1 MPRCDGIKQDGMA
14 CAARLN
20 GDAVRCGKHSHDK
33 FPTPADELAAYR
45 KYVIDRIR
53 WLCQPQ
59 INYNNRN
66 VLRTRAEF
74 AAMTLPE
81 LFVHADTLADNLRPD
96 YPDYP
101 GQFIKKS
108 TAYLMTFKP
117 LPAGDD
123 RADAEL
129 RARNAGHG
137 GEHNIRLLHEWMS
150 YFRTTVN
157 QIIPVTLDQCY
168 DVDYVRVVLS
178 PAIVNNWARFDNI
191 RQKPAIRR
199 CCENLLILGQ
209 THIALIEADL
219 PRVAILAGAAFMAD
233 GQNVHRSQ
241 TVKHVTDLFAKLM
254 EIPIP
259 AEQNTLGEVITKCQL
274 PPQAIVQL
282 TRHYCEPVS
291 IYEIPKA
298 YPKALDA
305 VWAYIRNHIEKKEL
319 YLRVKDELT
328 DNIGMCAQGNLSRIC
343 NIVSGYLD
351 GIQPIVSVGEQLQ
364 RLISAIARD
373 SEDDKIRRAQAA
385 LRELAVPEAEWA
397 PWIEAL
403 ADM

>member
-1 MPRCDGIKQDGMA
+1 MPGCNGVKQDGMQ
-14 CAARLN
+14 CNARLH
-20 GDAVRCGKHSHDK
+20 GDARRCGKHSHDK
-33 FPTPADELAAYR
+33 FASPADELNAYQT
-45 KYVIDRIR
+45 YVIARIR
-53 WLCQPQ
+53 WLCWEEV
-59 INYNNRN
+59 NYNDRN
-66 VLRTRAEF
+66 VLRTRAEL

-81 LFVHADTLADNLRPD
+81 LLLHADTLTDNLRQD
-96 YPDYP
+96 YPNYR
-101 GQFIKKS
+101 GLLIKKCWPQMV
-108 TAYLMTFKP
+108 AFKIP
-117 LPAGDD
+117 VAGDD
-123 RADAEL
+123 RLDAEE

-137 GEHNIRLLHEWMS
+137 GAHNIRLLHEWMN
-150 YFRTTVN
+150 YFRATVN
-157 QIIPVTLDQCY
+157 RIIPVTVDQCY
-168 DVDYVRVVLS
+168 NVEYVRVVLS
-178 PAIVNNWARFDNI
+178 VAIVNNWARFE
-191 RQKPAIRR
+191 PAHRDSIRR

-209 THIALIEADL
+209 THIALIAADL
-219 PRVAILAGAAFMAD
+219 PAAVGVVAAFMAD